1 MIARSRRIHRKC
13 PNEGS
18 EVRRTARACFAC
30 THDRQTDM
38 DDWYGKCCGR
48 FDVCGDAT
56 GLLGTT
62 TAASLRQ
69 VVDFIAQALFVH
81 CMNALS
87 SLAT

>member
-1 MIARSRRIHRKC
+1 
-13 PNEGS
+13 
-18 EVRRTARACFAC
+18 
-30 THDRQTDM
+30 M

-56 GLLGTT
+56 GLFGTT

-69 VVDFIAQALFVH
+69 VVDFIAQALLVH

-87 SLAT
+87 SLAA